1 MKLLVIGAGI
11 GQVPI
16 IEKAKRRGLHVTV
29 VSQKGDYPGL
39 EMADTVFECDI
50 YDRDRIV
57 AYAKDNGI
65 EAVISDQNDLMN
77 PTVAYVAEKLG
88 LPGNTFA
95 QVMAYCNKNT
105 YRENC
110 DVLGIPVP
118 YHIAVDSENFD
129 PADFPCPLP
138 WIVKPADSQS
148 SVGVKKIE
156 CIEELAP
163 ALHKALQASK
173 TGTAILEEFFV
184 GQEVVCEGFVENG
197 QFHLL
202 SFADRKYF
210 DLKDLM
216 IPTQTLFPS
225 QVDPALLEQVLA
237 CETAMAKYVNPAFG
251 IVHAEYLINPA
262 TRQIRAVESALRGGG
277 VYISSHLIPYATGID
292 INDILLDKALG
303 IETKL
308 ADALPKRQQKAAGY
322 VCFYLPEGTVC
333 AVEGVAELEQLPFV
347 KKVCLDHIYVGQAA
361 EPMLHKGLR
370 KGPILVTGEN
380 RAQLEENILTVQST
394 LQISVKTADGSLA
407 GICWA

>member
-16 IEKAKRRGLHVTV
+16 IEKAKRRGLHVAV
-29 VSQKGDYPGL
+29 VSPKGNYPGL
-39 EMADTVFECDI
+39 ALADTVFNCDI
-50 YDRDRIV
+50 YDRERIV
-57 AYAKDNGI
+57 DYARDNGI
-65 EAVISDQNDLMN
+65 EAVISDQNDLTN

-110 DVLGIPVP
+110 DHLGVP
-118 YHIAVDSENFD
+118 APKHIAVDSENFD
-129 PADFPCPLP
+129 PASFDCPLP

-156 CIEELAP
+156 RVEDLAP
-163 ALHKALQASK
+163 ALQKALQASK
-173 TGTAILEEFFV
+173 TGTAILEKFFT
-184 GQEVVCEGFVENG
+184 GQEVVCEGFIENG
-197 QFHLL
+197 KFHLL

-225 QVDPALLEQVLA
+225 VADPALLEQVLA
-237 CETAMAKYVNPAFG
+237 CETAMAKHVNPAFG
-251 IVHAEYLINPA
+251 IVHAEYLINPQ

-277 VYISSHLIPYATGID
+277 VYRSSHLIPYATGID
-292 INDILLDKALG
+292 INDVLLDKALG
-303 IETKL
+303 LKTDVESVL
-308 ADALPKRQQKAAGY
+308 SARQEKAAGY
-322 VCFYLPEGTVC
+322 VCFYLPEGIVQSI
-333 AVEGVAELEQLPFV
+333 EGADTLVQLPFV
-347 KKVCLDHIYVGQAA
+347 KMACLDNIYVGQASQ
-361 EPMLHKGLR
+361 PMLHKGLR

-380 RAQLEENILTVQST
+380 RKELEENIQKVQNTLRITVRDAQGN
-394 LQISVKTADGSLA
+394 IA
-407 GICWA
+407 GIRWA